1 MRGIIV
7 FVKNPELGKVKT
19 RLASTLGD
27 TTALEIYNKLVDY
40 TRNVLVEIKNANL
53 YVFYSSF
60 IDTEDGWSNDIF
72 DKRLQVEGGLGPK
85 ITSAIQSTFEECDQV
100 VIIGSD
106 CPQLTSSHIEDAF
119 EKLKTH
125 NVVIGPSH
133 DGGYYLL
140 GMGNYYP
147 ELFQDIAWSTNTV
160 CQETLQKA
168 KSIDLNSCKLETLSD
183 VDYEEDWVKF
193 GF

>member
-27 TTALEIYNKLVDY
+27 EKALEIYNKLVGY
-40 TRNVLVEIKNANL
+40 TRGILLEVDSTNK

-60 IDTEDGWSNDIF
+60 IDEEDDWSNDVF
-72 DKRLQVEGGLGPK
+72 EKRLQVSGDLGTK
-85 ITSAIQSTFEECDQV
+85 ITKAVQHIFETCDQV

-106 CPQLTSSHIEDAF
+106 CPQLQSQGIKEAFSKLDTSNI
-119 EKLKTH
+119 
-125 NVVIGPSH
+125 VIGPSQ

-140 GMGNYYP
+140 GMDDFYP
-147 ELFQDIAWSTNTV
+147 ELFQDINWSTETV
-160 CQETLQKA
+160 CAETLQKA
-168 KSIDLNSCKLETLSD
+168 ETLNLKSTKLEVLSD
-183 VDYEEDWVKF
+183 VDFEEDWVKY